1 MDARVRQHP
10 AHRFLARGDPLRA
23 FPAHRPLG
31 PCDREAQLS
40 LLRIE
45 GLAKSFGGVA
55 AVDDLSFA
63 VEEGEI
69 LGLIGPNGSG
79 QTTALNMLSGFLA
92 PDAGRAW
99 LAGEEVTAAS
109 TVSLARRG
117 LLRMFQMTR
126 VFARITAFDNLVTAG
141 LARGLDQHEAG
152 RRAEVLLDELTLGP
166 VKYLDAGQLSGGQ
179 RKLLEFGMCFI
190 EPPRLALLD
199 EPFAAVHPVM
209 RETMATFIR
218 RRNQQG
224 HTFLVVSHD
233 MPIVV
238 ELCQRTVCMNAG
250 RLIAVGLTRDVLRE
264 PAVIEAYLGSS
275 ADA

>member
-1 MDARVRQHP
+1 M
-10 AHRFLARGDPLRA
+10 
-23 FPAHRPLG
+23 
-31 PCDREAQLS
+31 S

-45 GLAKSFGGVA
+45 GLTKHFGGVA
-55 AVDDLSFA
+55 AVDGLSFT

-79 QTTALNMLSGFLA
+79 KTTALNMLSGFLA
-92 PDAGRAW
+92 PDAGKVW
-99 LAGEEVTAAS
+99 LADEDVTAKS

-126 VFARITAFDNLVTAG
+126 VFARVSAFDNLLTAG
-141 LARGLDQHEAG
+141 LARGLTEKDAEA
-152 RRAEVLLDELTLGP
+152 RAATLMDELTLES
-166 VKYLDAGQLSGGQ
+166 VKFLDAGQLSGGQ

-190 EPPRLALLD
+190 APPRLALLD

-209 RETMATFIR
+209 RETMARFIR
-218 RRNQQG
+218 RRNEQG

-238 ELCQRTVCMNAG
+238 DLCRRTACMNAG
-250 RLIAVGLTRDVLRE
+250 KLIAVGPTREVLKE
-264 PAVIEAYLGSS
+264 TAVIEAYLGSGS
-275 ADA
+275 HA